1 MGWHD
6 RISEYFPV
14 ERLVPSPGQGAIA
27 IQARAGSD
35 AAAVLE
41 TIDDASVSTPV
52 GIERAFLAAIGAGC
66 TFPVG
71 AYAVRVGRGIPPDRD
86 ARR

>member
-1 MGWHD
+1 M
-6 RISEYFPV
+6 
-14 ERLVPSPGQGAIA
+14 VPSPGQGAIA

-41 TIDDASVSTPV
+41 TIDDPFVSTPV

-66 TFPVG
+66 AFPVG
-71 AYAVRVGRGIPPDRD
+71 AYAVRTG
-86 ARR
+86 